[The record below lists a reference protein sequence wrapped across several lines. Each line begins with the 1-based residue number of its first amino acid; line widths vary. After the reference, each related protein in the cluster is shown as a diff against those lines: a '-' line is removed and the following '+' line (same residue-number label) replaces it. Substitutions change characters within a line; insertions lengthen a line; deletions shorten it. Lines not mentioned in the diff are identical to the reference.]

1 MGIHRAVHQRW
12 SSILETWRS
21 SALCAAEFCRREQI
35 SRRSFY
41 KWRKRLAEEAPSSS
55 EPAPDFVPMRFA
67 ARDSRRDCGIAVV
80 VGAGLRLELSPGF
93 DADELVRA
101 VRVLGEAPA
110 C

>member
-12 SSILETWRS
+12 SSVLETWRS
-21 SALCAAEFCRREQI
+21 SGLCAAAFCRREQI

-41 KWRKRLAEEAPSSS
+41 KWRKRLAEDAPSSS
-55 EPAPDFVPMRFA
+55 EPAADFVPMRFA
-67 ARDSRRDCGIAVV
+67 ARDSGRNCGIAVV

-101 VRVLGEAPA
+101 VRALGGGST

>member
-12 SSILETWRS
+12 SSILDTWRS
-21 SALCAAEFCRREQI
+21 SGLCAAEFCRREQI

-41 KWRKRLAEEAPSSS
+41 KWRKRLAEESPSPSRPS
-55 EPAPDFVPMRFA
+55 GGFVPVRFA
-67 ARDSRRDCGIAVV
+67 APDSGGGCGIAVV

-93 DADELVRA
+93 DAGELVRA
-101 VRVLGEAPA
+101 VRALGGAVR